1 MDGCLAGNVRQIYH
15 QPLHRLLESHL
26 ESSVYLS
33 YETETTMA
41 RKLMNYAGL
50 IVILAIGY
58 FAWKFTA
65 RGAYESAEY
74 TVLDSAGP
82 FETREYPELFLATT
96 NTELQMQGND
106 GSFMRLFR
114 YISGANEDDQK
125 IAMTT
130 PVFIDGKRNDT
141 DVQMGFVIP
150 RKVAEQ
156 SIPEPSSDD
165 VRIRARSGGRF
176 AVFRFAGRVQNDSF
190 AKAEKELRDWME
202 NNGLIGHDDA
212 EFAGYDPPWTP
223 GPFRRNEVL
232 IRLK

>member
-1 MDGCLAGNVRQIYH
+1 
-15 QPLHRLLESHL
+15 
-26 ESSVYLS
+26 
-33 YETETTMA
+33 MA

-50 IVILAIGY
+50 IIILAIGY
-58 FAWKFTA
+58 FGWKFTA

-74 TVLDSAGP
+74 TVLDSVGP

-96 NTELQMQGND
+96 NTKLQMQGND

-114 YISGANEDDQK
+114 YISGANGDDQK

-130 PVFIDGKRNDT
+130 PVFMDCELNGTDG
-141 DVQMGFVIP
+141 QMGFVIP
-150 RKVAEQ
+150 KRVVDQ
-156 SIPEPSSDD
+156 RIPEPSSND

-176 AVFRFAGRVQNDSF
+176 AAIRFAGRVQNDSF
-190 AKAEKELRDWME
+190 AKAEKELRNWME
-202 NNGLIGHDDA
+202 DNGLIGHDDA